1 MMLWERGAQ
10 VPDAMR
16 VAITANRDLAPRDL
30 AVFEQAMVEL
40 CGFCPEEIIVGGA
53 RGGDT
58 LALDLAGRH
67 RDLART
73 RLVVIVPDTVE
84 VQPREAREA
93 IRRWIVPGRDE
104 LIERRHPIN
113 RRWDNFESFK
123 ARNRAMVDR
132 AMRASRPFTLGF
144 WNGDTRSGTF
154 SALAYARKVGCPLWV
169 EAIEGGDGR

>member
-1 MMLWERGAQ
+1 MMLWERSTQ
-10 VPDAMR
+10 MLDAMR
-16 VAITANRDLAPRDL
+16 VAITANRDLAPRDV
-30 AVFEQAMVEL
+30 AVFERAMVEL
-40 CGFCPEEIIVGGA
+40 CGFYPEEIIVGGA

-93 IRRWIVPGRDE
+93 IRRWIIPGRDE
-104 LIERRHPIN
+104 IVERRQHVT
-113 RRWDNFESFK
+113 REDGFEAFR

-132 AMRASRPFTLGF
+132 ARRAPRPYMLGF
-144 WNGDTRSGTF
+144 WNGDRRSGSF
-154 SALAYARKVGCPLWV
+154 SALSYAQMKRCPLWI